1 MAITK
6 IHVCDFIIW
15 TPNDITIET
24 IAFNEKFWIEKCYP
38 YLENFYFDF
47 ILPEIILN
55 TLRNPV
61 IIHLISILIF
71 SEFKGCVNFTFCPLQ
86 ASYCIN
92 ANKSNTC
99 NKNYLL
105 HRGVSNIHSIAQTKN
120 N

>member
-24 IAFNEKFWIEKCYP
+24 IVFNEKFWIEKCYP
-38 YLENFYFDF
+38 YLKNFLYSQKLF
-47 ILPEIILN
+47 ILN
-55 TLRNPV
+55 TLRTPV

-71 SEFKGCVNFTFCPLQ
+71 TEFKGCVNFTLCPLQ
-86 ASYCIN
+86 ASYHCIN

-105 HRGVSNIHSIAQTKN
+105 HREGSNIHSIA
-120 N
+120 